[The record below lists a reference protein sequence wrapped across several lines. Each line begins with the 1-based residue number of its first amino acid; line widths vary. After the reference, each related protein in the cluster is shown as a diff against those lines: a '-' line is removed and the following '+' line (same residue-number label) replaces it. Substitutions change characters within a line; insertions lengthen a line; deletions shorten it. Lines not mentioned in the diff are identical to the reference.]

1 MCACLGVDAIGFGQT
16 WAESGK
22 SDALNPGTLGG
33 NTAEMAEF
41 LATSTAPTPPGP
53 RQTPIALMDVPGC
66 LRGRGRGVAQGEY
79 DGFGCHGVTFWQFV
93 FEISRVLSKKLQIA

>member
-1 MCACLGVDAIGFGQT
+1 MSNMSREHQIEMAIRVI
-16 WAESGK
+16 
-22 SDALNPGTLGG
+22 SDE

-66 LRGRGRGVAQGEY
+66 LRGRGRGAAGGGY

-93 FEISRVLSKKLQIA
+93 FEISRVLSKKSQIA